1 MLYLTAEGRRIVDE
15 CTQPMVEREKIMLA
29 GLTPAEQ
36 LMVSELLAK
45 IVVSYPDWST
55 SLTPEEDEE

>member
-1 MLYLTAEGRRIVDE
+1 VLYLTAEGHRIVDE

-45 IVVSYPDWST
+45 IVVNSPDWST
-55 SLTPEEDEE
+55 SLTPEEDEQ

>member
-1 MLYLTAEGRRIVDE
+1 
-15 CTQPMVEREKIMLA
+15 MLA

-45 IVVSYPDWST
+45 IVVNHPDWST